1 MTGGALIAAL
11 PMYDGPGT
19 AQANDAIW
27 AAIAVSLR
35 DRGVAAPERLTR
47 GGDLAVAVAEPEP
60 RLRPDLRLSLCQRL
74 A

>member
-27 AAIAVSLR
+27 AAIAVQ
-35 DRGVAAPERLTR
+35 
-47 GGDLAVAVAEPEP
+47 LARAGRRR
-60 RLRPDLRLSLCQRL
+60 RLRG
-74 A
+74 